1 MFIFYSSG
9 SECKGKER
17 RKKLQWL
24 FCENTLLLTD
34 TEINMV
40 FQEEYHVKNNK
51 MYKMMIMGQIRLEQ
65 RNEQWS

>member
-1 MFIFYSSG
+1 MFVLYSSG

-24 FCENTLLLTD
+24 FHETPFLLTD

-40 FQEEYHVKNNK
+40 FQEVKNNK